1 MHSHVTK
8 RSISEKADFGTQVPF
23 SFYLFSFT
31 RAKNER
37 SAHERIRDAA
47 RLVVGEN
54 YVAER
59 K

>member
-1 MHSHVTK
+1 MHSHVAK
-8 RSISEKADFGTQVPF
+8 KLISEKADFGAQIFPF

-31 RAKNER
+31 RAENER

-47 RLVVGEN
+47 RLVGEN